1 MREESISYDQVQ
13 ANILLP
19 YTRANCA
26 RMMFFRFSAERD
38 KLAETRAWVASIAA
52 QVSYHSDV
60 RDRDTSPCDAGHGP
74 WVNFGFTSAGLVALG
89 YDPFTMKYLPDE
101 FLRGMRERANHLGDV
116 LEDDEYHERVHAV
129 VMVYGRDERVANHSL
144 RVGTAVHHWDGPT
157 PDAVKDLEYAV
168 YEALNGP
175 VERLLQPGR
184 VALRSGAVRHLTAL
198 DQDTYSL
205 QAPEATDLEY
215 FGFKDGISQPRIA
228 GATDDPRGHDS
239 PAGTVL
245 LGFSPPQI
253 EGAAPTAPRE
263 ATRTEHAS
271 GHLKHGSLLVI
282 RKLRQDV
289 ERFRAQAERLAA
301 PIEGL
306 TGRGLAE
313 IMMGRHM
320 DGRPMVAKPP
330 ENGEDF
336 DFREDTAGRGC
347 PFQSHVRRTNP
358 RDGEARIRRIMR
370 RAMPYSRLRHKE
382 DDKGLMFLA
391 YNANLEAQFEFVQ
404 RLWVNSGVD
413 SHGLSRDRDPIAGE
427 PASPESGEIGQTT
440 FSFTNPSNESP
451 QTLTG
456 LHSYVQTA
464 WGDYFLV
471 PSRDNL
477 AELGAPPGSPLDELK
492 ARLRQEENILLRRD
506 VIGRWLDDRQV
517 GPRIWEQVRAEGGVV
532 RLDREGVVL
541 AGSEE
546 AVAEVLRDTGGKY
559 SVADQGEA
567 MRQTTG
573 AFYLGMDAESDAYKT
588 ESPTSRSLI
597 PGWQEAVDIYTAAE
611 CATDAPSLT
620 LEQQRTLEREQKAA
634 LDPIRLAT
642 SDLCLRFLGMQL
654 TEAIG
659 DHDRPGRPQRGE
671 LDVAKYTAFVLAGLT
686 PRLFGVPQP
695 SAAGTFAMNIP
706 ASGYI
711 FFAFPEEMF
720 LEYAD
725 QAAKD
730 ISAYYSQLFEQR
742 AKRKHRSE
750 FPAEAT
756 ALHASDGPESPI
768 EQSDE
773 SWRQKLDETLCK
785 LEQLYSDTKEASGR
799 QWTKDD
805 SIRTMAGVISGML
818 IASFKL
824 FVDGIGEYARR
835 VDVGTPIPVQGTM
848 DRVPFTSMKDVQMSM
863 PNVLYR
869 VAVGPQALAGVQV
882 MDGDFVLTCQGS
894 AMADSDGEWFYGDR
908 TPGRGEI
915 PKAPHFCPGYLVADA
930 ILETMSSL
938 LFTLLPDLRALDD
951 TGRRLDYSFDGAAQ
965 QLHAA
970 EARAAQSQRSSQG
983 STASG

>member
-1 MREESISYDQVQ
+1 MSEEVISYDEVQ

-19 YTRANCA
+19 YTQANCA
-26 RMMFFRFSAERD
+26 RMMFFRFDGARER
-38 KLAETRAWVASIAA
+38 LAETRAWVASIAPKIT
-52 QVSYHSDV
+52 YHSDV
-60 RDRDTSPCDAGHGP
+60 RTRNGSPCDAGNGP
-74 WVNFGFTSAGLVALG
+74 WVNIGFTSAGLEALG
-89 YDPFTMKYLPDE
+89 YDPFSMKYLPEE
-101 FLRGMRERANHLGDV
+101 FLLGMRERADHLGDV
-116 LEDDEYHERVHAV
+116 LEHDEYADRVHAV
-129 VMVYGRDERVANHSL
+129 VMIYGRDGRVAARSL
-144 RVGTAVHHWDGPT
+144 AVGTAVHNWDGPL

-168 YEALNGP
+168 YEAMNGP
-175 VERLLQPGR
+175 VAKLLEPGAA
-184 VALRSGAVRHLTAL
+184 ALRSGAVRHLTEL
-198 DQDTYSL
+198 DQDAYSL
-205 QAPEATDLEY
+205 RAAEVTDLEY
-215 FGFKDGISQPRIA
+215 FGFKDGISQPRIT
-228 GATDDPRGHDS
+228 GATDDPRGPDS

-245 LGFSPPQI
+245 LGFAPPKI
-253 EGAAPTAPRE
+253 ENAAPTAPRE
-263 ATRTEHAS
+263 ATRAEHAS
-271 GHLKHGSLLVI
+271 RHLKHSSLLVL

-289 ERFRAQAERLAA
+289 DAFRAQAERLAA
-301 PIEGL
+301 PIAGL

-313 IMMGRHM
+313 LMMGRHM

-336 DFREDTAGRGC
+336 DFREDPAGRGC
-347 PFQSHVRRTNP
+347 PFQAHVRRTNP
-358 RDGEARIRRIMR
+358 RDAESQIRRIMR
-370 RAMPYSRLRHKE
+370 RGLPYSRLRHKE

-404 RLWVNSGVD
+404 RLWVNSGVEN
-413 SHGLSRDRDPIAGE
+413 HGLSRDRDPIAGE
-427 PASPESGEIGQTT
+427 PAAPESGEVGKAT
-440 FSFTNPSNESP
+440 FSFTNPSDESP

-456 LHSYVQTA
+456 LHSYVQTD

-477 AELGAPPGSPLDELK
+477 TELGIPPSPLNELQ
-492 ARLRQEENILLRRD
+492 ARLRKEKSLVLRRD
-506 VIGRWLDDRQV
+506 VIGRWLDDRKV

-532 RLDREGVVL
+532 RLDEEGVVL
-541 AGSEE
+541 VGSEE
-546 AVAEVLRDTGGKY
+546 VVAEVLRDAGDKY

-573 AFYLGMDAESDAYKT
+573 AFYLGMDAKSDAYKA

-597 PGWQEAVDIYTAAE
+597 PGWQEAVDIYATAE
-611 CATDAPSLT
+611 YATDSPALT
-620 LEQQRTLEREQKAA
+620 AEQQQKLEQEQKAA

-642 SDLCLRFLGMQL
+642 SELCLRFLGMQL

-659 DHDRPGRPQRGE
+659 GHDRPGRPPRGE
-671 LDVAKYTAFVLAGLT
+671 LDVAKYTAFVLSGLT

-742 AKRKHRSE
+742 TKRNHHSE
-750 FPAEAT
+750 FPASAT
-756 ALHASDGPESPI
+756 ALDEDDNAEGPI

-773 SWRQKLDETLCK
+773 AWREKLDETLSK
-785 LEQLYSDTKEASGR
+785 LEELYKESKQEGGR

-824 FVDGIGEYARR
+824 FVDGIGEYVKR
-835 VDVGTPIPVQGTM
+835 VDVGAPIPVQRPM
-848 DRVPFTSMKDVQMSM
+848 NRIPFTSMKDAQMSM
-863 PNVLYR
+863 PNILYR
-869 VAVGPQALAGVQV
+869 VAVGRQALAGVEV

-894 AMADSDGEWFYGDR
+894 AMADGDGEWFYGDR
-908 TPGRGEI
+908 TPAQGEV
-915 PKAPHFCPGYLVADA
+915 PQAPHFCPGYLVADA

-938 LFTLLPDLRALDD
+938 LFALLPDLRALDD
-951 TGRRLDYSFDGAAQ
+951 TGRLLDYSFEGAMQKLLATEA
-965 QLHAA
+965 LA
-970 EARAAQSQRSSQG
+970 EKMKKDSQTG
-983 STASG
+983 TASG